1 MVSNQLANTQ
11 RLTGLGKWRNNMFEK
26 MRGTWTKAIQPL
38 VERMGDLDP
47 SVLTWTSLFVSLIGF
62 YILSAAEIST
72 NGAIMIV
79 VAVILVLVAGVLD
92 ALDGALARHQG
103 TDGAYGDFLDHTI
116 DRIVDVGL
124 LVAIGM
130 NTAFV
135 SSLSAGLAA
144 GLLTLLGSYMGTQA
158 QSVGLDRIYG
168 GFSRA
173 DRMIVTLVG
182 LLVAAMQAYTG
193 GAGIDIT
200 AYHEYFGYL
209 LLGNTELNGM
219 TAALAIS
226 AWGGVYTFLVRF
238 NSTRQQLLEL

>member
-1 MVSNQLANTQ
+1 
-11 RLTGLGKWRNNMFEK
+11 LTGLGEWRNNMFEK
-26 MRGTWTKAIQPL
+26 MRDTWTKAIQPIVL
-38 VERMGDLDP
+38 KLGDLDP
-47 SVLTWTSLFVSLIGF
+47 SVLTWTSLLVSLVGF
-62 YILSAAEIST
+62 YVLAIAEINT
-72 NGAIMIV
+72 TGALMIV
-79 VAVILVLVAGVLD
+79 AAVILVLIAGVFD

-103 TDGAYGDFLDHTI
+103 TDGPYGDFLDHTI

-130 NTAFV
+130 NASFV
-135 SSLSAGLAA
+135 SNPDAGLIA

-173 DRMIVTLVG
+173 DRMIVTLLG
-182 LLVAAMQAYTG
+182 LLIAAMQAYTG
-193 GAGIDIT
+193 GSGIDIVS
-200 AYHEYFGYL
+200 YNEYLEYI

-219 TAALAIS
+219 TAALAVS

-238 NSTRQQLLEL
+238 NSTRKQLLEL

>member
-1 MVSNQLANTQ
+1 
-11 RLTGLGKWRNNMFEK
+11 MFEK
-26 MRGTWTKAIQPL
+26 MRDTWTKAIHPIVL
-38 VERMGDLDP
+38 KLGDLDP
-47 SVLTWTSLFVSLIGF
+47 SVLTWTSLLVSLVGF
-62 YILSAAEIST
+62 YVLAIAEINT
-72 NGAIMIV
+72 TGALMIV
-79 VAVILVLVAGVLD
+79 AAVILVLIAGVFD

-103 TDGAYGDFLDHTI
+103 TDGPYGDFLDHTI

-130 NTAFV
+130 NASFV
-135 SSLSAGLAA
+135 SNPDAGLIA

-173 DRMIVTLVG
+173 DRMIVTLLG
-182 LLVAAMQAYTG
+182 LLIAAMQAYTG
-193 GAGIDIT
+193 GSGIDIVS
-200 AYHEYFGYL
+200 YNEYLEYI

-219 TAALAIS
+219 TAALAVS

-238 NSTRQQLLEL
+238 NSTRKQLLEL

>member
-1 MVSNQLANTQ
+1 
-11 RLTGLGKWRNNMFEK
+11 
-26 MRGTWTKAIQPL
+26 MRGTWTKAIQPIVL
-38 VERMGDLDP
+38 KLGDLDP
-47 SVLTWTSLFVSLIGF
+47 SVLTWTSLLVSLVGF
-62 YILSAAEIST
+62 YVLAIAEINT
-72 NGAIMIV
+72 TGALMIV
-79 VAVILVLVAGVLD
+79 AAVILVLIAGVFD

-103 TDGAYGDFLDHTI
+103 TDGPYGDFLDHTI

-130 NTAFV
+130 NASFV
-135 SSLSAGLAA
+135 SNPDAGLIA

-173 DRMIVTLVG
+173 DRMIVTLLG
-182 LLVAAMQAYTG
+182 LLIAAMQAYTG
-193 GAGIDIT
+193 GSGIDIVS
-200 AYHEYFGYL
+200 YNEYLEYI

-219 TAALAIS
+219 TAALAVS

-238 NSTRQQLLEL
+238 NSTRKQLLEL

>member
-1 MVSNQLANTQ
+1 ML
-11 RLTGLGKWRNNMFEK
+11 EK
-26 MRGTWTKAIQPL
+26 MRKTWTKAIQPIVL
-38 VERMGDLDP
+38 KLGDLDP
-47 SVLTWTSLFVSLIGF
+47 SVLTWTSLLVSVVGF
-62 YILSAAEIST
+62 YMLAIAEMET
-72 NGAIMIV
+72 NGSLMILL
-79 VAVILVLVAGVLD
+79 AVILILVAGVLD

-103 TDGAYGDFLDHTI
+103 TDGPYGDFLDHTI

-135 SSLSAGLAA
+135 SNMNAGLAA

-173 DRMIVTLVG
+173 DRMIITLLG

-193 GAGIDIT
+193 GTGIDMNS
-200 AYHEYFGYL
+200 YHEYLQYV
-209 LLGNTELNGM
+209 LLGNEELNGM
-219 TAALAIS
+219 TGALAIS
-226 AWGGVYTFLVRF
+226 AWGGIYTFIVRF
-238 NSTRQQLLEL
+238 NSTRRQLLEL

>member
-1 MVSNQLANTQ
+1 
-11 RLTGLGKWRNNMFEK
+11 MFEK
-26 MRGTWTKAIQPL
+26 MRDTWTKAIQPIVL
-38 VERMGDLDP
+38 KLGNLDP
-47 SVLTWTSLFVSLIGF
+47 SLLTWTSLLVSLVGF
-62 YILSAAEIST
+62 YVLAIAGMNT
-72 NGAIMIV
+72 TGALMIV
-79 VAVILVLVAGVLD
+79 VAVILVLIAGVFD

-103 TDGAYGDFLDHTI
+103 TDGPYGDFLDHTI

-130 NTAFV
+130 NASFV
-135 SSLSAGLAA
+135 SNPDAGLIA

-173 DRMIVTLVG
+173 DRMIVTLLG
-182 LLVAAMQAYTG
+182 LLIAAMQAYTG
-193 GAGIDIT
+193 GSGIDIVS
-200 AYHEYFGYL
+200 YNEYLEYI

-219 TAALAIS
+219 TAALAVS

-238 NSTRQQLLEL
+238 NSTRKQLLEL